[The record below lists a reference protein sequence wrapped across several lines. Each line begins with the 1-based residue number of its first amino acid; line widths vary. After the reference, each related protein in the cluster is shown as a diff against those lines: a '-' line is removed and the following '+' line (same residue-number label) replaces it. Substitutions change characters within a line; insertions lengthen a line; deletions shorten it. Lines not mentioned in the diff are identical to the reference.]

1 VVNAIHEQVTW
12 LSRDNTAELIGG
24 LLAGRID
31 TARPNAGLQCLALH
45 NEKKPAGLL
54 SIYRA
59 DVANEKPWPL
69 SVAESYVRGNDLVAS
84 YQSSDSWPFSPQLY
98 WRANSLR
105 KVDGVLA
112 SISLL
117 VSVQTHLLDTVPQ
130 IAVSSA
136 LNCDELLLLPLN
148 RGSGPIVEQIEPS
161 KKTISATTDCCI
173 VFRLRDAPLSY
184 VEIMPTGDFHDVR
197 VHETPGGSALEWRL
211 FAEFL
216 EKGVIR
222 RARLHAAV
230 LARENDVENAAA
242 CCAAI
247 HNLELPLTA

>member
-12 LSRDNTAELIGG
+12 SLRDSTAELIGG
-24 LLAGRID
+24 LLAGRFD
-31 TARPNAGLQCLALH
+31 TARPNAGFHCLALT

-54 SIYRA
+54 SVYRA

-69 SVAESYVRGNDLVAS
+69 SLAECYVRGNDLVAS
-84 YQSSDSWPFSPQLY
+84 YQPADSWPFSPQLY

-105 KVDGVLA
+105 KVDSVLA

-130 IAVSSA
+130 IAVASA
-136 LNCDELLLLPLN
+136 LDCDELLLVSPN

-161 KKTISATTDCCI
+161 KTISATSDCCVI
-173 VFRLRDAPLSY
+173 FRLREAPLSY
-184 VEIMPTGDFHDVR
+184 VEIMHLGDFQDVCVR
-197 VHETPGGSALEWRL
+197 ETPGGSALEWRL

-230 LARENDVENAAA
+230 LARESDIENAAA

-247 HNLELPLTA
+247 DGLELPLTT